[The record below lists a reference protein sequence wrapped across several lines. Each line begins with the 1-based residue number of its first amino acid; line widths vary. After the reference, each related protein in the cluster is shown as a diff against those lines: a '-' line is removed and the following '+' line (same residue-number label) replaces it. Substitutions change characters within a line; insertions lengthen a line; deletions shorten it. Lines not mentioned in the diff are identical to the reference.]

1 MILFVGP
8 VFLTLNQ
15 NVAQCD
21 SASETY
27 ALQTASL
34 FDSLGL
40 SALGYSY
47 INIDDCWS
55 LRDRSSDGALV
66 PDPDKWPR
74 GIRPVVDEI
83 HAMGLQF
90 GLYGCA
96 GTLTCAS
103 FPGSWGH
110 EQQDAELLA
119 EWDVDF
125 WKHDNCYTP
134 CADPPGQD
142 EVQVC
147 NNPEGHT
154 RDWYGTMRD
163 ALASVREQKNIMFN
177 LCVWGVNSPWE
188 WADDYGN
195 SWRIDHDNW
204 QDWESIV
211 RIGSRA
217 APISEFSGPGGF
229 NDLDMLIIG
238 NDVLTEAQERLHF
251 GLWSICKSPL
261 ILGTDLSTIS
271 DASLAIV
278 KNKGIIDINQ
288 DELGVAATTFQP
300 PGAPEPV
307 DGEVYTYWAGPLSDG
322 VAIGLTAAHGAASV
336 AVSFV
341 DVPGLGE
348 GSFEWEEM
356 YSGRTGNGE
365 GVEFELEEFDMAVV
379 KVTTS

>member
-1 MILFVGP
+1 M
-8 VFLTLNQ
+8 
-15 NVAQCD
+15 AQCD

-34 FDSLGL
+34 FHDLGL
-40 SALGYSY
+40 AELGYSY

-55 LRDRSSDGALV
+55 LRERSSEGALV
-66 PDPDKWPR
+66 PDPDKWPQ

-83 HAMGLQF
+83 HGMGLKF

-110 EQQDAELLA
+110 EEQDAQLLA
-119 EWDVDF
+119 DWDVDF

-134 CADPPGQD
+134 CEDPASDHGQ
-142 EVQVC
+142 QVC
-147 NNPEGHT
+147 NNPQGHT
-154 RDWYGTMRD
+154 TDWYGVMRD
-163 ALASVREQKNIMFN
+163 ALVSVRDEKNIMFN
-177 LCVWGVNSPWE
+177 LCSWGVDSPWE
-188 WADDYGN
+188 FGDDYGN

-204 QDWESIV
+204 QDWDSVV
-211 RIGSRA
+211 RIGSKA
-217 APISEFSGPGGF
+217 AGLADFAGPGGF

-238 NDVLTEAQERLHF
+238 NDVLTEPQERLHF
-251 GLWSICKSPL
+251 GLWAICKSPL

-288 DELGVAATTFQP
+288 DELGAAATTFVP

-307 DGEVYTYWAGPLSDG
+307 NGEVYPYWAGPLSDG
-322 VAIGLTAAHGAASV
+322 VAIGLTAGHGAATVSV
-336 AVSFV
+336 NFS

-348 GSFEWEEM
+348 GSFDWEEM
-356 YSGRTGNGE
+356 YSGQTGTGE
-365 GVEFELEEFDMAVV
+365 SVSFDLVEGDMAVV
-379 KVTTS
+379 KVTTG